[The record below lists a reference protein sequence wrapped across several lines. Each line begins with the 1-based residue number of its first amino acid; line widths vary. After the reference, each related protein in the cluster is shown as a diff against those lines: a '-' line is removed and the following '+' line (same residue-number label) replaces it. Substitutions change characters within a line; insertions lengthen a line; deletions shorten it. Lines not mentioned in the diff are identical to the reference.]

1 MTTATTDSEI
11 KTDADAAGI
20 RSSALFGLA
29 GLAMLHPA
37 QIYEKNET
45 IAGGICDFCGEP
57 APALKVFNSA
67 PVAGACYCRKCAP
80 LSETDADW
88 PNAADQ

>member
-1 MTTATTDSEI
+1 MNTKQTNSEPL
-11 KTDADAAGI
+11 AAAG
-20 RSSALFGLA
+20 LLGLA

-37 QIYEKNET
+37 QVYEKNET
-45 IAGGICDFCGEP
+45 IAGGVCDFCGET
-57 APALKVFNSA
+57 APALKVFNRA

-88 PNAADQ
+88 PNASGQAAASTK

>member
-1 MTTATTDSEI
+1 MNTKQTNSEPL
-11 KTDADAAGI
+11 AAAG
-20 RSSALFGLA
+20 LLGLA

-37 QIYEKNET
+37 QVYEKNET
-45 IAGGICDFCGEP
+45 IAGGVCDFCGET
-57 APALKVFNSA
+57 APALKVFRA

-88 PNAADQ
+88 PNVKLSDR

>member
-1 MTTATTDSEI
+1 MSANTATTNSP
-11 KTDADAAGI
+11 AGAG
-20 RSSALFGLA
+20 SSPSTLLGLA

-37 QIYEKNET
+37 QVYEKNET
-45 IAGGICDFCGEP
+45 IAGGICDFCGET
-57 APALKVFNSA
+57 APTLKAFNRS

-88 PNAADQ
+88 PNVKDEH

>member
-1 MTTATTDSEI
+1 
-11 KTDADAAGI
+11 
-20 RSSALFGLA
+20 
-29 GLAMLHPA
+29 MLHPA

-45 IAGGICDFCGEP
+45 IAGGICDFCGET

-67 PVAGACYCRKCAP
+67 PVAGACYCRNCAP

-88 PNAADQ
+88 PNDKLTDSRP